1 MDEFKNI
8 RIRTKLS
15 FKYAFEGIKYA
26 ISTQRNLRIH
36 FIIAAVVLLMAYYL
50 KCNLLEFAVI
60 ILTITLVICF
70 ELLNTAIEAT
80 IDLVS
85 PGNQPLAKIAKDLG
99 AATVLCAAIGSI
111 IIGIV
116 ILGPKLLENFSSLMK

>member
-8 RIRTKLS
+8 RIKTKLS
-15 FKYAFEGIKYA
+15 FKYAIEGIKYA
-26 ISTQRNLRIH
+26 IRTQRNLRIH
-36 FIIAAVVLLMAYYL
+36 FIIAAVVLLLAFYL
-50 KCNLLEFAVI
+50 RCNLLEFAVI

-85 PGNQPLAKIAKDLG
+85 LINQPLAKIAKDLG

-111 IIGIV
+111 FIGIV
-116 ILGPKLLENFSSLMK
+116 ILGPKLIEKFTLLMK